1 MAIIQ
6 MNSETEQRK
15 QKQRRPNFPMQ
26 PVRPTNRADGKKIS
40 GAQKESVE
48 GTKEGSESAEAEE
61 EEKVATKS
69 VVADY
74 NAAEREEEECRGGS
88 MRYHFEEET

>member
-15 QKQRRPNFPMQ
+15 QKQRRPNFPMRR
-26 PVRPTNRADGKKIS
+26 VRQTNRADGKKIS
-40 GAQKESVE
+40 GAQKE
-48 GTKEGSESAEAEE
+48 GSESAEAEG

-88 MRYHFEEET
+88 MRYHFEKET

>member
-1 MAIIQ
+1 M
-6 MNSETEQRK
+6 
-15 QKQRRPNFPMQ
+15 
-26 PVRPTNRADGKKIS
+26 
-40 GAQKESVE
+40 E

-74 NAAEREEEECRGGS
+74 NAAEREEEECRRGS